1 MMKENEFD
9 LIQTLN
15 IFYQRKELI
24 IAAFVVVFSLC
35 AYLVVSL
42 PNVYQSSA
50 LILVIPQRLPSSYI
64 RSTVTLRIERR
75 IRTIARQILSRT
87 TLERI
92 IKELKLF
99 PVNETGTTM
108 EGRVNQ
114 VRKKIK
120 FGALEG
126 DTFKISFNA
135 GSPDKAMQVTT
146 RLVSLFI
153 EGSLRL
159 REEHVTGTI
168 SFINSEADRLR
179 GELEV
184 QEVQVNQ
191 FRAKYRHELPG
202 SLNANLRNLDQ
213 LRRELEDGMLRLSS
227 LQERKASLADSE
239 LLTTELAMA
248 EGLGRVK
255 NPPVRGRIEG
265 HKKELETLL
274 RRYSEKHPDV
284 IRLKREIE
292 ALHAEAPVQ
301 ESKGTVPNLTR
312 LTGDSPRN
320 LFDAQIYELK
330 LEMESLQATNN
341 RLRAQIS
348 SLQTRVDNTPV
359 RIVELS
365 KISRNYNMTAR
376 KFSDLLAKRLE
387 SEISANMEKRQKG
400 EQFQIVDPPS
410 FPTKPLAPNRPR
422 ILLMGLIAA
431 LGAGFGLAFGLEYL
445 NTSFKSADELNGYVS
460 IPLLATIPA
469 ITTRGSVLE
478 KRRQQVLLA
487 LASVAGLAVGL
498 VGIRLYVQ

>member
-1 MMKENEFD
+1 MVKENEFD

-50 LILVIPQRLPSSYI
+50 LIMVIPQRLPSSYI

-75 IRTIARQILSRT
+75 IQTIARQILSRT
-87 TLERI
+87 TLEKV
-92 IKELKLF
+92 IKDLKLF

-108 EGRVNQ
+108 DEHVQN

-120 FGALEG
+120 IGALER

-135 GSPDKAMQVTT
+135 GSPDNAMQVTA

-153 EGSLRL
+153 EESLRL
-159 REEHVTGTI
+159 REEQTTGTTR
-168 SFINSEADRLR
+168 FFNSEADRLR

-184 QEVQVNQ
+184 QEVQINQ
-191 FRAKYRHELPG
+191 FRARYRQELPDQ
-202 SLNANLRNLDQ
+202 LNGNLRMLGQ
-213 LRRELEDGMLRLSS
+213 LRLELENGMLRLSS
-227 LQERKASLADSE
+227 LQETKASLADSE
-239 LLTTELAMA
+239 LLTTELPMV
-248 EGLGRVK
+248 EGLGRVQ

-292 ALHAEAPVQ
+292 ALHAETPVQ

-312 LTGDSPRN
+312 LTGVSPRN

-341 RLRAQIS
+341 QLRAQIS
-348 SLQTRVDNTPV
+348 SLQSRIDHTPL
-359 RIVELS
+359 RAIELS
-365 KISRNYNMTAR
+365 KIRRNYDVTQR
-376 KFSDLLAKRLE
+376 KFQNILAKSLE
-387 SEISANMEKRQKG
+387 SEISENMEKKQKG

-445 NTSFKSADELNGYVS
+445 NTSFKSGDELHGYVS
-460 IPLLATIPA
+460 IPLLATIST
-469 ITTRGSVLE
+469 ITTRASVLE
-478 KRRQQVLLA
+478 KRRQRVLLA